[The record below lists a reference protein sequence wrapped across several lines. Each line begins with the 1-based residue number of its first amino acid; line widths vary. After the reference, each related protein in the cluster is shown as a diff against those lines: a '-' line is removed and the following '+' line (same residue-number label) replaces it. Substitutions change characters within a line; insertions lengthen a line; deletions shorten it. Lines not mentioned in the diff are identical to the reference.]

1 LVYTQPP
8 AAWPLQTTFNA
19 AAAIK
24 FPPRQD
30 FFRTDPCSLKCGD
43 STRPT
48 QALFAIS
55 ISRVSKVPRI
65 VVRSF
70 RLGVSSDSQP
80 ER

>member
-1 LVYTQPP
+1 
-8 AAWPLQTTFNA
+8 
-19 AAAIK
+19 
-24 FPPRQD
+24 
-30 FFRTDPCSLKCGD
+30 LKWGD

-55 ISRVSKVPRI
+55 ISPVSKVPRI